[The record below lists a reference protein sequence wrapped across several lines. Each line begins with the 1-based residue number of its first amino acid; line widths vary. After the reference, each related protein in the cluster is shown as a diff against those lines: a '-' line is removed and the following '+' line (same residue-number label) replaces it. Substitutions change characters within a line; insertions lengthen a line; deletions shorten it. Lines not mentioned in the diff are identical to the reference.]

1 MLELDSRH
9 CRASYQSLLLTG
21 ADTLFQDQSFA
32 KELGLVKVLL
42 GICGGTREGEKT
54 LEEQLVEFEFFS
66 ISPTHPFMVPL
77 MDALVSSPSSSLQAE
92 SLPHL
97 SRIALM
103 LTLDQSTSSS
113 LRLLTSLLTAL
124 LASVK
129 LLPQTQISAD
139 QPLVASSLQLV
150 ARLHSLVFSSSG
162 QVIDAS
168 HIANLASHSYSLA
181 ALLYQAKVVSPCAD
195 LLSTSVTACIALS
208 ARDSSRKGLARPRY
222 KLQAEVF
229 SKLGRHKEALV
240 SLAKGLTI
248 AAQVHLNFHKLR

>member
-54 LEEQLVEFEFFS
+54 LEEQLAEFEFF
-66 ISPTHPFMVPL
+66 SPTHPFMVPL

-195 LLSTSVTACIALS
+195 LLSTSVTACTALS

-240 SLAKGLTI
+240 SLAKGLAI
-248 AAQVHLNFHKLR
+248 AAQVRLNFNKLR

>member
-54 LEEQLVEFEFFS
+54 LEEQLAEFEFF
-66 ISPTHPFMVPL
+66 SPTHPFMVPL

-208 ARDSSRKGLARPRY
+208 AKDSSRKGLARPRY

-248 AAQVHLNFHKLR
+248 CCAGTLKFP